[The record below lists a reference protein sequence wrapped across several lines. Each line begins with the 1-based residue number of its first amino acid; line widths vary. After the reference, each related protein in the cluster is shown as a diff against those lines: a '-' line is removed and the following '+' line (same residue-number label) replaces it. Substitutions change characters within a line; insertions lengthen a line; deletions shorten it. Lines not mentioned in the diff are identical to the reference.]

1 MSMKVI
7 LQKDV
12 PRIGR
17 KHDVKDV
24 PDGHAQNF
32 LLPRGLAVRATED
45 ALTRLTLQK
54 TQHHEKQVQSE
65 MSFTQA
71 LTDARG
77 KQILV
82 ASDSNDEGN
91 LYRAINARD
100 IIESL
105 TTHGIILDEASI
117 KIDTPIKSLGEHTVS
132 LSSQGNKGHL
142 TITVVA
148 KK

>member
-1 MSMKVI
+1 MKVI

-17 KHDVKDV
+17 KYDVKDV

-32 LLPRGLAVRATED
+32 LLPRGLAVRATPD
-45 ALTRLTLQK
+45 ALARLNTHK

-65 MSFTQA
+65 NAFTQA
-71 LTDARG
+71 LAEASE
-77 KQILV
+77 KQIV
-82 ASDSNDEGN
+82 VEGDSNTEGH
-91 LYRAINARD
+91 LYRAIHASDIAQSLEAR
-100 IIESL
+100 
-105 TTHGIILDEASI
+105 GITIDEASI
-117 KIDTPIKSLGEHTVS
+117 VIDTPIKSLGEHTVAV
-132 LSSQGNKGHL
+132 SSHGKEGHI